1 MKQFMA
7 NYCVIHLNLSN
18 QINHKPISQIN
29 GFICRSKSGN
39 WTKKLKDGHRE
50 KNAQNGKGTS
60 KKQNMYHTSGTQ
72 N

>member
-7 NYCVIHLNLSN
+7 NYCVIHLDVCN

-29 GFICRSKSGN
+29 DFKCRSKSGN
-39 WTKKLKDGHRE
+39 WTTKLKDGHRE